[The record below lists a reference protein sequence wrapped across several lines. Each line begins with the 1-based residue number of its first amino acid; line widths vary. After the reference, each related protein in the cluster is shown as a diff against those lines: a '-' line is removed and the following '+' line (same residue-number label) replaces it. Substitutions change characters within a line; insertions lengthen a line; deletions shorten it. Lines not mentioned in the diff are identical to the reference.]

1 MRTEQQLLASIKQ
14 TRSDRV
20 RFLTMQDQ
28 TQLVKLIEQ
37 LGHFKSVDKDI
48 AWLEEKI
55 NLEKEAK

>member
-1 MRTEQQLLASIKQ
+1 MRAEQQLLASIKQ

-28 TQLVKLIEQ
+28 TQLVKLIER